1 MNESAATAILP
12 TFLKTFG
19 RSTAGL
25 ALVVAL
31 AATAAAS
38 GLWTMAPKTRTALD
52 WALYDFWTAGHAS
65 MPADPSIVLVTRD
78 AASDARFGEGSLDRA
93 VFARLLTAISR
104 AGAEAIGLDV
114 VLDRSKPP
122 VRGGASSDAIL
133 IEATRAAGRVVYPL
147 RVSVA
152 RAPNPVDGGE
162 RLIHAGWPILSPG
175 ASGHLLRVELS
186 GDPWPALGRDA
197 LAIGHDLD
205 SADPDGV
212 VRRMRVVVRHGD
224 RAIPAFGLALAASFL
239 DVAPQNFVVHKDGVT
254 LRNVTRADG
263 GTRHITIPADRDGQI
278 LIGPPAVFPS
288 HSMMQVW
295 NAINRGDSDVLRE
308 WFADRLVLILSDRH
322 ESNPEEPVS
331 VAHARALNTM
341 LSQAWIRETSPLAVI
356 VITVV
361 LSWAGAW
368 LFLSVRPSVGPAVAG
383 AAGVAYFIAAPAAL
397 WMGHVV
403 LPVVLPLSTLLLAG
417 GSAVLWT
424 RAAAGREIAALHD
437 RMSGIQRELA
447 GARDQ
452 LIARESL
459 VEGLEED
466 MEAARAAVTRS
477 AGEQVELTRAA
488 DTLRGQLAE
497 AASQEA
503 ATRRTLEKLERE
515 LAAVRTVAV
524 QPVLNT
530 AELEELAAEC
540 RRFGVLTQDEGLLRA
555 FRDLKK
561 AARSS
566 LSVLLLGEPG
576 TGKELFARAVHALSA
591 RTTRP
596 FVAINMAAIAPD
608 LVESELFGH
617 ARGSFTGAMNDRLGY
632 FQQAHGGTLFLD
644 EIGDL
649 RPDFQAKLLRVLQ
662 EHTFHRVGDPK
673 PISIDVRIVAATNR
687 DLDRGV
693 AEGWFREDLYFRLKG
708 FVMHLPPLR
717 ERPHD
722 ILLLP
727 DWFVRRAGAALR
739 KSVQVS
745 REGAEAL
752 QRHRWKGNVRELQ
765 QSLDRAV
772 ALCEGPAITEAD
784 LGLDAGPAR
793 GSSTTGASTPGMDV
807 TGDLAVLRCLREHAF
822 DMQATARSLGWDR
835 STVTQRLK
843 GLCFRALVEAKGD
856 FSEAALS
863 LAGKTAFART
873 VAMKLRDYHDHL
885 IKTIQV
891 YPSAED
897 AVAACKKRFKN
908 LPDRHFK
915 SVEAL
920 VQQYFNRKSFK

>member
-1 MNESAATAILP
+1 MHASTATAACFTVFR
-12 TFLKTFG
+12 TFL

-25 ALVVAL
+25 ALVLAL
-31 AATAAAS
+31 SATIAAS
-38 GLWTMAPKTRTALD
+38 GLWTLAHKTRTALD
-52 WALYDFWTAGHAS
+52 WALYDLWTAGHAS

-78 AASDARFGEGSLDRA
+78 AASDARFGEGPLDRA
-93 VFARLLTAISR
+93 VFARLLTALSR
-104 AGAEAIGLDV
+104 AGAETIGLDV

-147 RVSVA
+147 RVTA
-152 RAPNPVDGGE
+152 AHAPTPPNGGQ
-162 RLIHAGWPILSPG
+162 RLIHAGWPILSRG
-175 ASGHLLRVELS
+175 APRDLLAVAFS

-212 VRRMRVVVRHGD
+212 IRRTRLVVRHDD
-224 RAIPAFGLALAASFL
+224 RAIPAFALAMAASFL
-239 DVAPQNFVVHKDGVT
+239 DVAPQNLLVHRDGIT
-254 LRNVTRADG
+254 LRDVTRANG
-263 GTRHITIPADRDGQI
+263 GPGQMTIPADRHGQM

-288 HSMMQVW
+288 RSMIQVW
-295 NAINRGDSDVLRE
+295 DAINRGDSDVLRE
-308 WFADRLVLILSDRH
+308 WFADKIVLILSDRQ
-322 ESNPEEPVS
+322 ESSPEEPVS
-331 VAHARALNTM
+331 VAHARALNTI
-341 LSQAWIRETSPLAVI
+341 LSQAWTYQSPPLAVLA
-356 VITVV
+356 ITVG

-368 LFLSVRPSVGPAVAG
+368 LLLSVRPSVGPAVAG
-383 AAGVAYFIAAPAAL
+383 AAGLAYLIAVAAAL
-397 WMGHVV
+397 WIGHAV
-403 LPVVLPLSTLLLAG
+403 LPVVLPVSALVLAG
-417 GSAVLWT
+417 GGAVLWT

-452 LIARESL
+452 LVARESL

-477 AGEQVELTRAA
+477 AGERVELTRAA
-488 DTLRGQLAE
+488 EALRCQLAE
-497 AASQEA
+497 ATSQEA
-503 ATRRTLEKLERE
+503 ATRRTLEQLERE

-524 QPVLNT
+524 HPSLKS
-530 AELEELAAEC
+530 AELEGLAAEC
-540 RRFGVLTQDEGLLRA
+540 RRFGILTQDERLLRA

-561 AARSS
+561 AAGSS
-566 LSVLLLGEPG
+566 LSILLLGEPG
-576 TGKELFARAVHALSA
+576 TGKELFARAVHALSP
-591 RTTRP
+591 RSTRP

-608 LVESELFGH
+608 LVDSELFGH
-617 ARGSFTGAMNDRLGY
+617 ARGSFTGASNDRLGY

-649 RPDFQAKLLRVLQ
+649 RPDHQAKLLRVLQ
-662 EHTFHRVGDPK
+662 ERTFHRVGDPK
-673 PISIDVRIVAATNR
+673 AISIDVRIVAATNR

-708 FVMHLPPLR
+708 FVMRLPPLS
-717 ERPHD
+717 ERQQD
-722 ILLLP
+722 VLLLA
-727 DWFVRRAGAALR
+727 DDFLRRSGAALR
-739 KSVQVS
+739 KSVQLS
-745 REGAEAL
+745 REAAGAL

-765 QSLDRAV
+765 QCLDRAA

-784 LGLDAGPAR
+784 LGLGSRLPEAGAP
-793 GSSTTGASTPGMDV
+793 GPGMDV
-807 TGDLAVLRCLREHAF
+807 TGDVAVLRCLREHGF
-822 DMQATARSLGWDR
+822 DMQATARTLGWDR

-856 FSEAALS
+856 YSAAALS

-873 VAMKLRDYHDHL
+873 VEMKLRDYHDHL
-885 IKTIQV
+885 IKTIQA
-891 YPSAED
+891 YPSAEE
-897 AVAACKKRFKN
+897 AIVACKKRFKN
-908 LPDRHFK
+908 LPDRHFT

-920 VQQYFNRKSFK
+920 VQHYFGRTPLT